1 MASLE
6 HTLIEARPMTGG
18 DGPLSYAKNSPF
30 QKGVVERGKLMII
43 EGIKNK
49 LDFKIFDTSNKFL
62 IADFGCSAG
71 PNTFFGVEN
80 IIEAVGI
87 KYRAQNKDSP
97 PLEFQVFFND
107 LTDNDFN
114 TLFRTLP
121 SYQKYFAAGVPG
133 SFHVRL
139 FPKSSLHIGFSSCA
153 LLWLSKIPREVLDCK
168 SPAWNKG
175 SIIQCNEH
183 SEEVA
188 KAFLGQYASDVD
200 TFLTARAQEIVGE
213 GLMVIQSPGRPD
225 GVLMSQTST
234 GITFNLFGSCLA
246 DLSKMGVIAKEKVD
260 SFNLPLY
267 FATVKEL
274 EKIIK
279 KNGYFSIEKLEV
291 WDHPMFRAMKLDPQA
306 RCVQFR
312 TVSEGLVKMH
322 FGDNTVEEI
331 FNYYVK
337 KLEENY
343 SAYDKASNHQI
354 EMFILLKL
362 KIN

>member
-1 MASLE
+1 MANLE
-6 HTLIEARPMTGG
+6 HTLTEARPMTGG

-30 QKGVVERGKLMII
+30 QKGVAERGKLMII

-87 KYRAQNKDSP
+87 KYRTQNKDSP

-139 FPKSSLHIGFSSCA
+139 FPKSSLHI
-153 LLWLSKIPREVLDCK
+153 PREVLDCN

-188 KAFLGQYASDVD
+188 KAFLDQYASDVD
-200 TFLTARAQEIVGE
+200 TFLTARAQEIVGG

-234 GITFNLFGSCLA
+234 GIIFNLFGSCLA

-274 EKIIK
+274 EEIIK

-291 WDHPMFRAMKLDPQA
+291 WDHAMFRAMKLDPQA
-306 RCVQFR
+306 LCVQFR
-312 TVSEGLVKMH
+312 TISEGLVKMH
-322 FGDNTVEEI
+322 FGDNMVEEI

-343 SAYDKASNHQI
+343 SAYDEVSNHQI
-354 EMFILLKL
+354 EMFILLKRSNNVI
-362 KIN
+362 INTYISL